1 MYDLLRHRETDERKI
16 RELINQYPLALI
28 SGCSNDHQPV
38 AAQLPLLW
46 NSLDGQNFLIGHCMK
61 STDHYRA
68 FVENPEVLAVF
79 TGPECYVSGRW
90 YSNPQTPSTWNYMS
104 VYVRGQI
111 SFVSDQEL
119 IKIMHETTRHFENQ
133 DKDSPTVFKN
143 LPKSLTD
150 RLLPLIGG
158 FRIKVDSIKAVF
170 KLSQDRDL
178 ESYQNIV
185 SQLQHQGEQEK
196 AIAAA
201 MQQRLEG
208 VFREN

>member
-1 MYDLLRHRETDERKI
+1 
-16 RELINQYPLALI
+16 
-28 SGCSNDHQPV
+28 
-38 AAQLPLLW
+38 
-46 NSLDGQNFLIGHCMK
+46 
-61 STDHYRA
+61 
-68 FVENPEVLAVF
+68 
-79 TGPECYVSGRW
+79 
-90 YSNPQTPSTWNYMS
+90 MS

-133 DKDSPTVFKN
+133 DEDSPTVFKN